1 MLGRGE
7 WLAVLTVAFG
17 LVACLAACVGVG
29 TLAGPG
35 WGWLCMAAV
44 ATLGMAASLVAF
56 VGAGDE

>member
-1 MLGRGE
+1 MGRGE
-7 WLAVLTVAFG
+7 WLAVLTIAFG

-44 ATLGMAASLVAF
+44 GRVR
-56 VGAGDE
+56 GGRR